1 MSIVR
6 RVGKSRAIVAIARIL
21 AELIFTMLKNN
32 TEFIDNIDFLTGR
45 KMKSMSQRVMNV
57 KTSDS
62 ISQSIKLIK
71 EQLITES
78 SEHPFS

>member
-1 MSIVR
+1 MR